1 MSDFG
6 KAVLIGIAITFGLLV
21 LPFIAVML
29 LPVVFFIVSIVIAWI
44 IIRFI
49 AYEAEDDKDDDH
61 KLR

>member
-21 LPFIAVML
+21 LPFVAVML
-29 LPVVFFIVSIVIAWI
+29 LPVIFFIVSIVIAWI

-49 AYEAEDDKDDDH
+49 AYEHDDRNDDDK
-61 KLR
+61 LR